1 MSNNFWSNAS
11 VTPKRNFRFLI
22 QLGDDVLWYGKTA
35 KLPSISFG
43 ETEHHFLDNKY
54 YFPGKPSWDETTF
67 TLVDPAD
74 PDATAKMWTMLHN
87 SGYFV
92 KADASTPIKT
102 ISKSKATSSGI
113 GTVTLT
119 VLDAEGGPLETWTL
133 NNAFIK
139 SVSFSDLDYTNE
151 DLREITM
158 TVRYDWA
165 SCAIGG
171 KTYFKAGA
179 EGPTGS

>member
-1 MSNNFWSNAS
+1 MSTNFWSNKN

-22 QLGDDVLWYGKTA
+22 QLGSPSKVLWYGKTA

-43 ETEHHFLDNKY
+43 EVEHHFLDNKY

-74 PDATAKMWTMLHN
+74 PDATAEMWTMLHN
-87 SGYFV
+87 SGYYV
-92 KADASTPIKT
+92 KGSDGDKAT
-102 ISKSKATSSGI
+102 ISKRKATTSGI
-113 GTVTLT
+113 GTVTLF
-119 VLDAEGGPLETWTL
+119 VLNDEGVEIETWTL

-139 SVSFSDLDYTNE
+139 SVSFSDLDYANE

-165 SCAIGG
+165 TCVID
-171 KTYFKAGA
+171 KTYFQPGQQS
-179 EGPTGS
+179 PQ